1 MFIYHI
7 VLLQQLNTSHAHCQ
21 SLGTGSPLSSWV
33 DVSHP
38 LVDSTRWADRHRIS
52 VCLKWFFLVLLPER
66 HIYSWFALSL
76 KMPPLH
82 PCFVLCIVFE
92 TADASLIIVLQV
104 TGFFFGLEALRIF
117 SPSLKSASIT
127 SLYLRLNC
135 CWSIFQSI
143 RQALLM
149 WRFSHSL
156 I

>member
-52 VCLKWFFLVLLPER
+52 VCLKRFFLVLLPER

-92 TADASLIIVLQV
+92 TADASLIIILQV
-104 TGFFFGLEALRIF
+104 TGFFLAWKLWGFFLHLW
-117 SPSLKSASIT
+117 SL
-127 SLYLRLNC
+127 L
-135 CWSIFQSI
+135 
-143 RQALLM
+143 ALLVCILDSIVAGQ
-149 WRFSHSL
+149 FSQASGKPFWCVDSAIL
-156 I
+156 